1 MGLYWANFLILI
13 VLWIWKLTEGSL
25 DWQSIAI
32 GVWTGI
38 FVATWAIELTGN
50 KTPNW
55 MRR

>member
-13 VLWIWKLTEGSL
+13 VLWIWKLIEGSL
-25 DWQSIAI
+25 DWQSVAI

-38 FVATWAIELTGN
+38 FVTTWAIELTGN